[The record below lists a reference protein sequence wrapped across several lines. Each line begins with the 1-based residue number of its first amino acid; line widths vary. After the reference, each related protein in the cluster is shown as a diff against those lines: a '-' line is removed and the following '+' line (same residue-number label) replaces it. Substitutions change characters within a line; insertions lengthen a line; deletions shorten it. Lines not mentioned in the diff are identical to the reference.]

1 MVAASINL
9 KTDNSNILLINS
21 NILEIS
27 NNINII
33 TGDASFLKDI
43 NIYGNLDI
51 SGKLL
56 FNNVYDNS
64 SNFPSA
70 TLYHGMFAHA
80 HDTGRGYYSHAG
92 EWIQIANYSDLS
104 NITVNMDN
112 LHTKTYIDNC
122 FNNVFSK
129 IEEISGSSLSN
140 QADTSIN
147 IEIVDALNHISDYIE
162 YDILFTS
169 EIISDISQQNNSINN
184 ITLDI
189 SSNTSN
195 IATNTANITNNTN
208 NITTNTSNINNILTG
223 TTLFSGNKI
232 FNDKISITNGSYTT
246 DISAIGIL
254 TKRIEALEEIVTNLL
269 KCKKIEFI

>member
-27 NNINII
+27 SNNNII
-33 TGDASFLKDI
+33 TGDVSFLKDI

-56 FNNVYDNS
+56 FNNVYDSS

-80 HDTGRGYYSHAG
+80 HDTGRGYYSHDG

-104 NITVNMDN
+104 NITVNMDD

-122 FNNVFSK
+122 FNNVFSRTA
-129 IEEISGSSLSN
+129 G
-140 QADTSIN
+140 
-147 IEIVDALNHISDYIE
+147 
-162 YDILFTS
+162 
-169 EIISDISQQNNSINN
+169 IISDISQQNNSINN
-184 ITLDI
+184 IILDI
-189 SSNTSN
+189 SSNTAN
-195 IATNTANITNNTN
+195 ITTNTANIT
-208 NITTNTSNINNILTG
+208 TNTSSFNNILTG
-223 TTLFSGNKI
+223 TTLFSG
-232 FNDKISITNGSYTT
+232 
-246 DISAIGIL
+246 
-254 TKRIEALEEIVTNLL
+254 
-269 KCKKIEFI
+269 